1 MCIRDSIHYYQD
13 ELVWAKIKGFS
24 WWPGVVSS
32 VDKGRDGMETQITVN
47 FVGENSHAVLTLDKV
62 MKYREGYAQCSQ
74 TKKRSLLDA
83 IETANR
89 IEAGA
94 TTYIDEKEKLK
105 KKGKV
110 KQAVDKKGSE
120 SKKRKMPEKSLE
132 TPAGNT
138 RSTPKS
144 AKQNQVEK
152 KAPPVISSVKEG
164 FYLKRTQNFFKK
176 LATQNPKV
184 ILAKRAKVEE
194 SLKEISS
201 ESITVTQLQ
210 ESKLGFDLQLFV
222 NTCRKAPSLSEISS
236 STQMVLNKLKQDAL
250 LSLFGGEDNSTS
262 NHDTDKKSDD
272 AEPVTFAKTKSGKSN
287 KGNNNKVGNA
297 KGNEEMNKS
306 KDNKSKDS
314 SEGLND
320 KLNEDKCATSK
331 QPESKVDL
339 GEPEK
344 IQEPAVKMEDS
355 NKEVPNNNDNGD
367 NHVAEKAND
376 EEIVHEVSD
385 KLEEQKMAVESPCE
399 NPVEKNP
406 ASAKTQE
413 VREESGQRWSGRVAK
428 EPAMMLIVCREIARL
443 LEEVRSLS
451 A

>member
-1 MCIRDSIHYYQD
+1 MSSIHYYQD

-89 IEAGA
+89 IEAGT

-105 KKGKV
+105 KKGKM
-110 KQAVDKKGSE
+110 KQAVDKKGPE
-120 SKKRKMPEKSLE
+120 SKKRKIPEKSLE

-144 AKQNQVEK
+144 AKPSQAEK
-152 KAPPVISSVKEG
+152 KAPPAILSVKEG

-176 LATQNPKV
+176 LATQNSKV

-210 ESKLGFDLQLFV
+210 ESRLGFDLQLFV
-222 NTCRKAPSLSEISS
+222 NTCRKASSLSEISS
-236 STQMVLNKLKQDAL
+236 STQLVLNKLKQDAL
-250 LSLFGGEDNSTS
+250 FSLFGGEESSTP

-272 AEPVTFAKTKSGKSN
+272 AEPVTSAKAKSGKSN
-287 KGNNNKVGNA
+287 KGINNKVGNT
-297 KGNEEMNKS
+297 KGNENKS

-314 SEGLND
+314 SEGLNGR
-320 KLNEDKCATSK
+320 LNEDKPTASK
-331 QPESKVDL
+331 LPEPKADLSK
-339 GEPEK
+339 PEK
-344 IQEPAVKMEDS
+344 IQEPAVKAEDS
-355 NKEVPNNNDNGD
+355 NKEVPSSNSEDEQ
-367 NHVAEKAND
+367 VVEKESD
-376 EEIVHEVSD
+376 EKVVHEASD
-385 KLEEQKMAVESPCE
+385 KLEELKMPVESPCE

-406 ASAKTQE
+406 VPVNTQE
-413 VREESGQRWSGRVAK
+413 VREERGQSWGGRTAK

-443 LEEVRSLS
+443 LEEVRYVS